1 MLGDPGR
8 ARCRLDPALTLN
20 MTGFSNISITTLLPA
35 GSSCFHVSCTCQ
47 HHRCQASV
55 HASGC
60 DPNAL
65 QRFESEG
72 SGVLERRHS
81 FWGVWQY
88 VRPLRRWIKEQR
100 RRAHGKCV
108 CSQGFMQGCV

>member
-1 MLGDPGR
+1 MPWY
-8 ARCRLDPALTLN
+8 AVA
-20 MTGFSNISITTLLPA
+20 
-35 GSSCFHVSCTCQ
+35 Q
-47 HHRCQASV
+47 Q
-55 HASGC
+55 C
-60 DPNAL
+60 DNVL

-72 SGVLERRHS
+72 SGVSERRHS

-108 CSQGFMQGCV
+108 PDVMWSWVSKECMSSACVHRRTGV